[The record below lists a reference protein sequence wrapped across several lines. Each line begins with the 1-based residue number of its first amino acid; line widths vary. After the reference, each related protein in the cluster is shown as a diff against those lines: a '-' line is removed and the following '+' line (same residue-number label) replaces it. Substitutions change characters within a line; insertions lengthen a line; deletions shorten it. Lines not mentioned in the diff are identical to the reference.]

1 MSFNTWLDTF
11 LSEKG
16 VDLEDVLE
24 VEGPSGL
31 NCMPVACLVDLMKQ
45 APTPEQTGIKAMIVK
60 IDFLNGDVLDYFR
73 HLAKA
78 VAI

>member
-1 MSFNTWLDTF
+1 MTFNKWLETF
-11 LSEKG
+11 VLEKG
-16 VDLEDVLE
+16 IDGEQMLV
-24 VEGPSGL
+24 VEGPSGE
-31 NCMPVACLVDLMKQ
+31 NHIPVACLVDLMKQ
-45 APTPEQTGIKAMIVK
+45 APTPEQTGIKAMLVK